1 MKNSIGLGAIVACL
15 WAVSVNAQEPS
26 WNDAQ
31 SEVWA
36 LVEQSWVDDVAENG
50 KWPADYIHEKYVA
63 WGDGDAAPRYKDAT
77 IAWNRF
83 GDESND
89 ILMYE
94 VSPEAI
100 VVEKDTAVVHYN
112 VTTVTKDSSGDREQ
126 NVGRITEVL
135 VRDGRS
141 WKWLAGVDYE
151 PKLND

>member
-1 MKNSIGLGAIVACL
+1 MKKIFALGAIAAGL
-15 WAVSVNAQEPS
+15 FAVSVNAQEPS

-31 SEVWA
+31 TEVWS

-50 KWPADYIHEKYVA
+50 KWPADYIHDNYVS
-63 WGDGDAAPRYKDAT
+63 WGDADAAPRYKDSA

-89 ILMYE
+89 TLMYE

-100 VVEKDTAVVHYN
+100 AIVDGTAVVHYN
-112 VTTVTKDSSGDREQ
+112 VTTVTENSKGERNAS
-126 NVGRITEVL
+126 VGRITEVL
-135 VRDGRS
+135 VRVGRS
-141 WKWLAGVDYE
+141 WKWIAGVDYE

>member
-1 MKNSIGLGAIVACL
+1 MKVIIRLGAIAACL
-15 WAVSVNAQEPS
+15 LAVSAFAQQPS

-50 KWPADYIHEKYVA
+50 KWPADYVHDKYVS
-63 WGDGDAAPRYKDAT
+63 WGDGTAAPRYKDSA
-77 IAWNRF
+77 IAWSRF
-83 GDESND
+83 GDESSQT
-89 ILMYE
+89 LMYE

-100 VVEKDTAVVHYN
+100 AVEGDTAVVHYN
-112 VTTVTKDSSGDREQ
+112 VTTVSEDKDGKRTP

-135 VRDGRS
+135 VRSGRS
-141 WKWLAGVDYE
+141 WKWLAGVNYE